1 MATLTA
7 DQSGPGVDIIEH
19 PETGLQPAAHAHVA
33 ELFLEHLAKRE
44 RSMILETH
52 SEMILLRTRRWIAE
66 KRLSPED
73 VLVYWL
79 YVDPDDGA
87 GLRKITIN
95 ERGQIGNWPHGIFL
109 EDYQE
114 VSAIRRAIAHNEAM
128 NTNAHNIGPS
138 TAIDSNV
145 Q

>member
-1 MATLTA
+1 
-7 DQSGPGVDIIEH
+7 
-19 PETGLQPAAHAHVA
+19 
-33 ELFLEHLAKRE
+33 
-44 RSMILETH
+44 
-52 SEMILLRTRRWIAE
+52 MILLRTRRWIAE
-66 KRLSPED
+66 KRLSPD
-73 VLVYWL
+73 DILVYWL

-95 ERGQIGNWPHGIFL
+95 ERRQMENCPHGIFI
-109 EDYQE
+109 EDYEE
-114 VSAIRRAIAHNEAM
+114 VLAIRRAIAHNDAM